1 MSQPEASSLTDRLWA
16 LTSDPGRLRRI
27 SLILALLFAAILA
40 ADTLLADGRVN
51 MRGEH
56 LGGDFLA
63 FHTAGEMV
71 LEGRA
76 TEAWDAETFES
87 ALQAREPAI
96 GWYGLTWQYPPAAYF
111 LVTPFALLPYKLAYW
126 AWMLAGLAVFW
137 GCFRAA
143 FDGQLEGKTA
153 PLLIL
158 ASPIILVTLVQGQS
172 TLFFGGMLMIAA
184 ALPDRR
190 PLLAGLA
197 AAALTI
203 KPQLGL
209 LIPVAYLFGGHWK
222 AFGYAA
228 TFSLALSG
236 LATLAFGF
244 ESWSAFADAI
254 VRVETDMAGGG
265 SLYPFSRI
273 ISPYGALGALGVPH
287 GIALSI
293 HTVTVLGLAALVAL
307 VWRSDMPMQAK
318 AALLIPATLLCSPY
332 AYYYEMVPMLFSVAV
347 LISMIGTRNLTAPER
362 WWLMLSWPLV
372 LYLPMVQGAVPVQF
386 GFVITASLVALIA
399 RRLMFASAAAP
410 APAY

>member
-1 MSQPEASSLTDRLWA
+1 MSQPEASLTDRLWS
-16 LTSDPGRLRRI
+16 LTSDAARLRRVSI
-27 SLILALLFAAILA
+27 VLALLFTAILT
-40 ADTLLADGRVN
+40 ADTLIADGRVN

-76 TEAWDAETFES
+76 TDAWDAESFEA
-87 ALQAREPAI
+87 ALQTREPAI
-96 GWYGLTWQYPPAAYF
+96 DWYGLTWQYPPAAYF

-126 AWMLAGLAVFW
+126 VWMLAGLAVFW
-137 GCFRAA
+137 GCFRVA
-143 FDGQLEGKTA
+143 FEGKPHCKTA

-158 ASPIILVTLVQGQS
+158 ASPIILVTLVQGQN

-222 AFGYAA
+222 AFSYAA
-228 TFSLALSG
+228 VFSLALSG
-236 LATLAFGF
+236 LATLVFGI
-244 ESWSAFADAI
+244 ESWGAFADAI
-254 VRVETDMAGGG
+254 TRVESDMAGGG
-265 SLYPFSRI
+265 SLYPFNRI

-287 GIALSI
+287 GLALSA
-293 HTVTVLGLAALVAL
+293 HLLTVLGLAALVAL
-307 VWRSDMPMQAK
+307 VWRSDVPMQAK

-347 LISMIGTRNLTAPER
+347 MISMIGTRNLNDAER

-372 LYLPMVQGAVPVQF
+372 LYLPMIQGAVPVQF
-386 GFVITASLVALIA
+386 GFLITASLVAVVA
-399 RRLMFASAAAP
+399 RRFMSASAAAL

>member
-1 MSQPEASSLTDRLWA
+1 MSQPEASLTDRLWL
-16 LTSDPGRLRRI
+16 LTSDAGRLRRVSI
-27 SLILALLFAAILA
+27 MLGLLFAAILA

-76 TEAWDAETFES
+76 TEAWVAESFEA

-96 GWYGLTWQYPPAAYF
+96 EWYGLTWQYPPAAYF

-126 AWMLAGLAVFW
+126 VWMLAGLAVFW
-137 GCFRAA
+137 GCFRLS
-143 FDGQLEGKTA
+143 FEGKA
-153 PLLIL
+153 ASLLIL
-158 ASPIILVTLVQGQS
+158 ASPIILVTLVQGQN

-209 LIPVAYLFGGHWK
+209 LIPIVYMFGGHWK

-228 TFSLALSG
+228 AFSLALSG
-236 LATLAFGF
+236 IATLVFGV

-254 VRVETDMAGGG
+254 TRVENDMAGGG
-265 SLYPFSRI
+265 SLYPFNRI

-287 GIALSI
+287 AIALSI
-293 HTVTVLGLAALVAL
+293 HMLTVLGLAALVAL
-307 VWRSDMPMQAK
+307 VWRSDVPMQAK

-347 LISMIGTRNLTAPER
+347 MISMIGTRNLNTPER

-372 LYLPMVQGAVPVQF
+372 LYLPMIQGAVPIQF

-399 RRLMFASAAAP
+399 RRVMSASAAAP

>member
-1 MSQPEASSLTDRLWA
+1 MSQPEASLTDRLWA
-16 LTSDPGRLRRI
+16 LTSDPVRLRRVSI
-27 SLILALLFAAILA
+27 VLALLFAAILA
-40 ADTLLADGRVN
+40 ADTILAEGRVN

-71 LEGRA
+71 LEGSA
-76 TEAWDAETFES
+76 LDAWDATSFET
-87 ALQAREPAI
+87 ALQIREPAI
-96 GWYGLTWQYPPAAYF
+96 EWYGLTWQYPPAAYF
-111 LVTPFALLPYKLAYW
+111 LVTPFALLPYKLSYW
-126 AWMLAGLAVFW
+126 LWMLAGLVVFW
-137 GCFRAA
+137 CCFRVS
-143 FDGQLEGKTA
+143 FEGNLPGKTA

-158 ASPIILVTLVQGQS
+158 ASPIILVTLVQGQN
-172 TLFFGGMLMIAA
+172 TLFFGGLLMIAA

-228 TFSLALSG
+228 TFSLVLSG
-236 LATLAFGF
+236 IATLAFGL
-244 ESWSAFADAI
+244 ESWSAFFDAI
-254 VRVETDMAGGG
+254 TRVENDMAGGG
-265 SLYPFSRI
+265 ALYPFNRI
-273 ISPYGALGALGVPH
+273 ISLYGALGALGVPH
-287 GIALSI
+287 AIALSI
-293 HTVTVLGLAALVAL
+293 HLLTVLGLAALVAL
-307 VWRSDMPMQAK
+307 VWRSDLPLQAK

-347 LISMIGTRNLTAPER
+347 MISMIGTRNLNAAER

-372 LYLPMVQGAVPVQF
+372 LYLPMIQGAVPVQF
-386 GFVITASLVALIA
+386 GFVITASLVALVA
-399 RRLMFASAAAP
+399 RSVMSASAAAS

>member
-1 MSQPEASSLTDRLWA
+1 MSQPDTSLTDRLWA
-16 LTSDPGRLRRI
+16 LTSDAGRLRRVSI
-27 SLILALLFAAILA
+27 VLALLFAAILA
-40 ADTLLADGRVN
+40 ADTLLADGSVN

-76 TEAWDAETFES
+76 VDAWDAARFEA
-87 ALQAREPAI
+87 ALQEREPAI
-96 GWYGLTWQYPPAAYF
+96 EWYGLTWQYPPAAYF
-111 LVTPFALLPYKLAYW
+111 LVTPFALLPYKVAYW

-143 FDGQLEGKTA
+143 FGDRIEGKAA

-158 ASPIILVTLVQGQS
+158 ASPIILVTLVQGQN

-184 ALPDRR
+184 ALPGRR
-190 PLLAGLA
+190 PVLAGLA
-197 AAALTI
+197 AAVLTI

-222 AFGYAA
+222 AFGCAA

-236 LATLAFGF
+236 LATLAFGI
-244 ESWSAFADAI
+244 ESWSAFAGA
-254 VRVETDMAGGG
+254 VSRVEADMAGGG
-265 SLYPFSRI
+265 SLYPFNRI

-287 GIALSI
+287 GIALSV
-293 HTVTVLGLAALVAL
+293 HMLTVLALAALVAL
-307 VWRSDMPMQAK
+307 AWRSTAPMQAK

-332 AYYYEMVPMLFSVAV
+332 AYYYEMVPMLFSIAV
-347 LISMIGTRNLTAPER
+347 MISMTGIRNLNAPER

-372 LYLPMVQGAVPVQF
+372 LYLPLVQGAVPVQF

-399 RRLMFASAAAP
+399 IRLKSASAAAP